1 MGSLGYVL
9 PNPRIWAANAKIKAP
24 YLRADVSD
32 AVALLSAPP
41 MFIGQQASPTSA
53 GAGADA
59 PVNLDTEIY
68 DNAFGHLD
76 TTNPDKYYG
85 QFAGWYLAQ
94 GTCGIDYFGGSG
106 ALKAG
111 IGLSASGNPLA
122 TYYGQR
128 LPTSGTSPRVPQPAV
143 AKLILFSTVGAH
155 GGSNDYA
162 SLVVNQTSGA
172 SQNTHSGTS
181 QIPQLQLQWVCAASG
196 TPGLA
201 VPVNASWPTPP
212 AYITSAFLITNI
224 TNAVNFLIYPPV
236 MEAFYQA
243 GTQSLASGSGPPGTG
258 TPVNLDTIAFDN
270 YGAFNTS
277 THTWTVPANCGGVY
291 WCYGQAEINV
301 AGTCQAVAAGLTVTS
316 ANYNG
321 GTAVTLWGGAQAA
334 FAGGENCAIV
344 RRRLRLNAGD
354 TVKLAAFQHDS
365 AAAAAT
371 LDYNTGGGFS
381 VNESRLIT
389 VWRAA

>member
-1 MGSLGYVL
+1 MGSLPYVL
-9 PNPRIWAANAKIKAP
+9 PAPRTWSPHDKIKAP

-41 MFIGQQASPTSA
+41 MFIGQQATPTSMAA
-53 GAGADA
+53 GQDV
-59 PVNLDTEIY
+59 PVNLDTEVY

-85 QFAGWYLAQ
+85 QFGGVYIAQ
-94 GTCGIDYFGGSG
+94 GTCGIDYSGGSG

-111 IGLSASGNPLA
+111 IGFSPSGAPLS

-128 LPTSGTSPRVPQPAV
+128 LPTSGTSGRVPQPAV
-143 AKLILFSTVGAH
+143 AKLILFVNVGSH

-162 SLVVNQTSGA
+162 SLVVNQTSGSA
-172 SQNTHSGTS
+172 QNTHSGTS
-181 QIPQLQLQWVCAASG
+181 QIPQLQLQWVCAANG
-196 TPGLA
+196 TGNLPF
-201 VPVNASWPTPP
+201 PVNASWPAPP
-212 AYITSAFLITNI
+212 AYITAAFLNTNI
-224 TNAVNFLIYPPV
+224 AGTINFLIFPPV

-243 GTQSLASGSGPPGTG
+243 GTQTLASGSGPPATG
-258 TPVNLDTIAFDN
+258 TPVNLDTIAFDT
-270 YGAFNTS
+270 YSAFNTS
-277 THTWTVPANCGGVY
+277 THTWTAPVAGVY
-291 WCYGQAEINV
+291 WCYGQAEMSV
-301 AGTCQAVAAGLTVTS
+301 AGTCQAVAAGLTVSS

-321 GTAVTLWGGAQAA
+321 GTATTLWGGAQAA

-354 TVKLAAFQHDS
+354 TLKLAAFQHDS

-381 VNESRLIT
+381 INESRLIT
-389 VWRAA
+389 VWRSA